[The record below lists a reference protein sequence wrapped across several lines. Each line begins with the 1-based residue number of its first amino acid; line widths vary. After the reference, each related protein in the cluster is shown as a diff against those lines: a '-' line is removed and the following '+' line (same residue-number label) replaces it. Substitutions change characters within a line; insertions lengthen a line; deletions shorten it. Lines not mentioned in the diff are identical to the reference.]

1 MALTDTDI
9 NLIDT
14 LTTKSNQAGI
24 NLLKD
29 FPEIRSESLD
39 ALKESGLP
47 GNKHE
52 EYKYFN
58 VSRKIKRDY
67 NLDLSQSIEVEPEWI
82 KSKLVE
88 DENGIHIVFLN
99 GILLREFSKINNS
112 IDGFEFFSLGDMASN
127 VIKIL

>member
-52 EYKYFN
+52 E
-58 VSRKIKRDY
+58 
-67 NLDLSQSIEVEPEWI
+67 
-82 KSKLVE
+82 
-88 DENGIHIVFLN
+88 
-99 GILLREFSKINNS
+99 
-112 IDGFEFFSLGDMASN
+112 
-127 VIKIL
+127 

>member
-1 MALTDTDI
+1 MAITDTDI

-14 LTTKSNQAGI
+14 LAAKNKQRGI
-24 NLLKD
+24 SLLND
-29 FPEIRSESLD
+29 FPEIRNESLN

-67 NLDLSQSIEVEPEWI
+67 S
-82 KSKLVE
+82 
-88 DENGIHIVFLN
+88 F
-99 GILLREFSKINNS
+99 
-112 IDGFEFFSLGDMASN
+112 
-127 VIKIL
+127 